1 MASHSRRKKYTGR
14 CHPWQLVSKMVD
26 IRSGKMAGRNA
37 DQTGAS
43 GPLKV
48 LHVIPSVSRSEGGP
62 SYAVKAFAAALNSA
76 GGETLVVTTGHDED
90 PAFNKSN
97 LVSCI
102 SFRRNLQLY
111 KISFSLRR
119 WLMEHVREFD
129 LVHVHALF
137 SFSSWAASHA
147 ARKHGI
153 PYIIRPLG
161 VLNRW
166 GLANR
171 RPILKWFWLRCIE
184 IPLLKRAA
192 AIHYTTEAE
201 SEEARAIHPEIA
213 RVRSFVIPIP
223 VDLQMSD
230 VKGQSSE
237 FLQKYPQ
244 AAGKKIVLF
253 LARLDEK
260 KGLDLLLEA
269 FASAKQEHP
278 DSLLVIAGDG
288 RARFVNGLHQ
298 QAERYGIAEHV
309 LWTGFLGES
318 EKAAAFSAATI
329 YVLPSYSEN
338 FGIAA
343 AEALASGVPTLL
355 SDQVAI
361 ARDAANAKAAFVVP
375 ARVPELTRAI
385 GQLLSDPKVRE
396 ELGRNGKIAAQRL
409 FSPARASDLLVSEYR
424 RILGSNRTA

>member
-1 MASHSRRKKYTGR
+1 
-14 CHPWQLVSKMVD
+14 
-26 IRSGKMAGRNA
+26 MAGRNA

-62 SYAVKAFAAALNSA
+62 SYAVFAFARAANAA
-76 GGETLVVTTGHDED
+76 GNETLIATTGDDETGR
-90 PAFNKSN
+90 NKEIE
-97 LVSCI
+97 CI
-102 SFRRNLQLY
+102 FFRRDFQPY

-119 WLMEHVREFD
+119 WLDRHAREFD
-129 LVHVHALF
+129 LVHIHALF
-137 SFSSWAASHA
+137 SFSSRTAAHA
-147 ARKHGI
+147 AQKQRV
-153 PYIIRPLG
+153 PYIVRPLG

-171 RPILKWFWLRCIE
+171 RPFLKRFWLRFVELPI
-184 IPLLKRAA
+184 LTAAA
-192 AIHYTTEAE
+192 AIHYTTDAERDEA
-201 SEEARAIHPEIA
+201 AMIDPKIA
-213 RVRSFVIPIP
+213 QLRSFVVPIP

-230 VKGQSSE
+230 VKGQGSE

-288 RARFVNGLHQ
+288 RARFVRGLHQ

-396 ELGRNGKIAAQRL
+396 DLGRNAKLAAQRL
-409 FSPARASDLLVSEYR
+409 FSPARVSDLLVSEYR